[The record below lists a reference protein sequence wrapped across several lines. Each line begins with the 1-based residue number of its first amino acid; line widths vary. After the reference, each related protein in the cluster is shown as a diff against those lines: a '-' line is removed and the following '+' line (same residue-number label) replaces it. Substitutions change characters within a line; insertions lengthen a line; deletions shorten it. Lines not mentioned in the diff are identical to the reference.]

1 MAARSRSKTRG
12 PSSPTDLRL
21 LLQSLTAEARHELLA
36 SLPDNVAA
44 TLLYDW
50 PLWAREKQIAPDWDW
65 VVWLVCAGRGFG
77 KTRLGAEWIRAR
89 VESGQAKRII
99 LAGPTSDDLRDV
111 MIEGESGL
119 LAVSSPWCKPTYIAQ
134 KAKVVWPNG
143 AQALCITAEK
153 PDRFR
158 GKQSDTFWC
167 DELAS
172 WRYQEAWTQ
181 LQLGFRLGK
190 QPKGIVTT
198 TPRPI
203 ALVKDLLKREGKDV
217 AVTRG
222 STYENRANLAKAFF
236 DQVIRQYEGTRLG
249 RQELDAEVL
258 EDNPSAL
265 WNRTR
270 IDDLRVATAPAMRR
284 VVVAIDPAVTANA
297 KSNETGIIVA
307 GLGIDGHAY
316 VLDDRSGI
324 YQPAQW
330 AARAVEA
337 FDRHEADK
345 VIGETNNGGDLVEAN
360 VRTARS
366 TIPYTGVHASRGK
379 QTRAEPISAL
389 YEQGRVHHVGCLAKL
404 EDQQCAWDP
413 ANDEGSPDR
422 VDALV
427 WALTFLMI
435 SGTPKSAGYTSSDLE
450 TGYRI

>member
-1 MAARSRSKTRG
+1 M
-12 PSSPTDLRL
+12 
-21 LLQSLTAEARHELLA
+21 LQSLTAEARHELLA